1 MAVGKST
8 VGRLLAQ
15 RLGFRFFDTGAMYR
29 ALTWKALKLA
39 IPLDDERRLSQLA
52 RETRMSLTPQGVLMD
67 GVEVTAELRSPAV
80 DEGVSQ
86 VSSHRGVRQA
96 LVAEQHRLAEGGG
109 VVMAGR
115 DIGTVVLPQAE
126 LKVFLTA
133 SAEERAKRRFRE
145 LGGSYQTIFEDLKRR
160 DSIDSKRQ
168 VSPLRP
174 AADAHIINTE
184 GLTPEMVVEKVMA
197 LRGDK

>member
-29 ALTWKALKLA
+29 ALTWKALKLV
-39 IPLDDERRLSQLA
+39 IPLDDEERLSQLA
-52 RETRMSLTPQGVLMD
+52 RETRMSLIPQGIRMD
-67 GVEVTAELRSPAV
+67 GVELTVELRSPAV
-80 DEGVSQ
+80 EEGVSQ
-86 VSSHRGVRQA
+86 VSSHPGVRQI
-96 LVAEQHRLAEGGG
+96 LVAEQHRLAGGGG
-109 VVMAGR
+109 VVMVGR

-126 LKVFLTA
+126 IKVFLTA
-133 SAEERAKRRFRE
+133 SAEERAQRRFRE
-145 LGGSYQTIFEDLKRR
+145 LGVNYQAKFEDLKRR
-160 DSIDSKRQ
+160 DSIDSQRQ
-168 VSPLRP
+168 ASPLRP

-197 LRGDK
+197 LRGRE